1 MSDRAP
7 IRPIP
12 VPLRVILAML
22 VLAGAGTLIV
32 RATRNLR
39 ADENGPIRA
48 SGIVEARTI
57 EIASEVP
64 GTVLV
69 CEVREGDR
77 VDKDDLIATVA
88 GEASAAEVARA
99 EAAVEAAR
107 ANLDRAMAALQLQQG
122 IASGDVRRAAAGV
135 STARARS
142 RDVQSGSRPQE
153 IAAAKANSSQARAA
167 MEAAEARLRQLEAGL
182 RPEEIRQAE
191 ASYEAAS
198 ADVDRARAQLAD
210 IEAGARDQ
218 EIEQA
223 RAQVQKARTAR
234 EKARKDYDRVVSMVA
249 QGAMSQQELDRATA
263 AYEAADADLAAAEQA
278 LSLVRAGP
286 RPDQVQAA
294 RAQLDQALARQRSAS
309 EALTLARKGPRQE
322 DIDQARALVRQT
334 RASYESALAQLSLVR
349 AGSRQGAIET
359 ARGQVGEAQ
368 ASLLLARENQRQVDI
383 RKQEA
388 EAAQAQLAQAQA
400 ALIAAKANLE
410 KFTVAAP
417 RAGTISEVYVRP
429 GEVVKPGSSLVSL
442 VDFSETWVTVYVPEP
457 LLPRIRLGQPAS
469 VLVDGMPDV
478 RFPGTV
484 RHIATEAEFTPKYVQ
499 TQEERARTVFAVEVA
514 VDNQDGLLKPG
525 MPADVEFAAS
535 AEGQVAP

>member
-1 MSDRAP
+1 MSDRGP
-7 IRPIP
+7 VKRIP
-12 VPLRVILAML
+12 VPVRVILAIA
-22 VLAGAGTLIV
+22 VLAGAGALIS
-32 RATRNLR
+32 RATQSLR
-39 ADENGPIRA
+39 ANEDGPIRA
-48 SGIVEARTI
+48 SGIIESRTI
-57 EIASEVP
+57 EIACEVP

-77 VDKDDLIATVA
+77 VDRDDIIATIT
-88 GEASAAEVARA
+88 GEVTAAEVARA
-99 EAAVEAAR
+99 EASVEAAR
-107 ANLDRAMAALQLQQG
+107 ANLDRAMAAVRLQQG
-122 IASGDVRRAAAGV
+122 IASGDVNRAAAGV
-135 STARARS
+135 NTARARS
-142 RDVQSGSRPQE
+142 RDVQAGSRPQE

-182 RPEEIRQAE
+182 RPEEIRQAQ

-198 ADVDRARAQLAD
+198 ADVERARAQLAD
-210 IEAGARDQ
+210 IQAGAREQ

-234 EKARKDYDRVVSMVA
+234 EKARKDYDRVVSMVS

-263 AYEAADADLAAAEQA
+263 SYEAAEADLAAAEQA

-294 RAQLDQALARQRSAS
+294 QAQLDQSLARQRSAS

-322 DIDQARALVRQT
+322 DIDQARAVVRQA

-349 AGSRQGAIET
+349 SGSRQGAIET

-400 ALIAAKANLE
+400 ALIAAQANLE
-410 KFTVAAP
+410 KFTVSAP
-417 RAGTISEVYVRP
+417 RAGTISQVYVRP
-429 GEVVKPGSSLVSL
+429 GEVVKTGSSLASL

-457 LLPRIRLGQPAS
+457 LLPRIRLGQSAL
-469 VLVDGMPDV
+469 VFVDGMPDV
-478 RFPGTV
+478 SFPGTV
-484 RHIATEAEFTPKYVQ
+484 RHVATEAEFTPKYVQ
-499 TQEERARTVFAVEVA
+499 TQQERARTVFAVEVA

-525 MPADVEFAAS
+525 MPADVEFAS
-535 AEGQVAP
+535 GAEGQASP